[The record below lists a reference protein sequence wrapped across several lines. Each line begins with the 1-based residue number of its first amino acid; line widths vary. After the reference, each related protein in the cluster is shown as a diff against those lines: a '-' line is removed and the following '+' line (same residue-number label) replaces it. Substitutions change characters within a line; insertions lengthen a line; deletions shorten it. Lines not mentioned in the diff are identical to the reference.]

1 MPTHSAPAD
10 EPNASLAPLVI
21 VGVLPPIE
29 GGEDNLLPKDAWLNP
44 LRVEFE
50 LWSDHSTLPGVFDR
64 VQLIWDGDE
73 AHPVHEKQFD
83 GPYTEEDLADLWL
96 EVPASRLSE
105 GGHTIFY
112 KVWSWNQSPIPR
124 VSDPVN
130 VTIDKSPP
138 VLAGDRKLVFPPA
151 IVPPNEITARYLN
164 DPANSDQV
172 LATLPDYAVK
182 KVGDVIRWYWEEFPN
197 SQHLVDSLTLAPGNV
212 GQPLRLPLKGDM
224 LRERGNGPRYATC
237 RVRDRAGHEVTTVH
251 VPLDVNILPP
261 PLRRPPSVKEAP
273 GTVLDPQ
280 FYGVTGVT
288 VVIPRQDDEGEGYK
302 REVFWRGYG
311 DMGFHH
317 APEPRPSNPS
327 EFAIPA
333 AAIPSSIGTGR
344 VVEIT
349 YRVEGD
355 AKESE
360 PLKLRVSTIPSSK
373 FPLVDCPQAAR
384 GNPLKLSRSA
394 VGSEGAGLTLAA
406 WVYQAPT
413 QYINIWLTSASLPD
427 EPVRVAWPVSQ
438 GINRATLPKTYLNR
452 LPLNAIFAVRVSVSF
467 DGGDSYLPFLSRDI
481 QVLA

>member
-1 MPTHSAPAD
+1 MPKHTAPVD

-44 LRVEFE
+44 LRVTFE
-50 LWSDHSTLPGVFDR
+50 LWSDHSTRPGAFDR

-73 AHPVHEKQFD
+73 GKPIHEKQFD

-105 GGHTIFY
+105 GVHTIFY

-124 VSDPVN
+124 VTEPVN

-138 VLAGDRKLVFPPA
+138 VLAGDRKMAFPEA
-151 IVPPNEITARYLN
+151 VVPPYKITAQYLS

-182 KVGDVIRWYWEEFPN
+182 KVGDVISWYWEEFPN
-197 SQHLVDSLTLAPGNV
+197 SQHLVDSLTLDPGNV
-212 GQPLRLPLKGDM
+212 GQPLHLPLKGDM
-224 LRERGNGPRYATC
+224 LRERGNGLRYATC
-237 RVRDRAGHEVTTVH
+237 RVRDRVGHEVTTLH
-251 VPLDVNILPP
+251 VLLDVNILPP
-261 PLRRPPSVKEAP
+261 PLRKRPSVKEAT
-273 GTVLDPQ
+273 GTVLDPL
-280 FYGVTGVT
+280 FYGVSGVT
-288 VVIPRQDDEGEGYK
+288 VVIPRQDDEDLGLK

-311 DMGFHH
+311 ELGSHH
-317 APEPRPSNPS
+317 ALEPDPGNPR
-327 EFAIPA
+327 EYPIPPA
-333 AAIPSSIGTGR
+333 AIVPNIGAGR
-344 VVEIT
+344 VAAIT

-355 AKESE
+355 AKESD
-360 PLKLRVSTIPSSK
+360 PLRLTVSTIPASK
-373 FPLVDCPQAAR
+373 FSQIDCPDAAR

-394 VGSEGAGLTLAA
+394 VSPEGTELRLAA

-427 EPVRVAWPVSQ
+427 EPIRTAWPVIR
-438 GINRATLPKTYLNR
+438 GINRATLPKTYLER
-452 LPLNAIFAVRVSVSF
+452 LPLNAVLAVHVSVSF
-467 DGGDSYLPFLSRDI
+467 DGGDSYLPFPSLDI